1 MSNEHELSYF
11 LTPLSALQRLIDHF
25 HQRGVIIGGVATS
38 IIGKPRLT
46 ADVDVMFLISKD
58 DILQLVQEASNLGIL
73 PRITNAIEFGREN
86 RVLLMRHQ
94 DSGINIDIS
103 IGFLPFERE
112 MIERSQQK
120 KIGDIIVQLPTPE
133 DLIIMKA
140 VAHRARDILDIE
152 GIIETNSYLDTK
164 RIKKY
169 LTQYAHDLDMP
180 EIWNDV
186 ESLLR
191 KAQKDK

>member
-1 MSNEHELSYF
+1 
-11 LTPLSALQRLIDHF
+11 
-25 HQRGVIIGGVATS
+25 
-38 IIGKPRLT
+38 
-46 ADVDVMFLISKD
+46 MFLISKD
-58 DILQLVQEASNLGIL
+58 DIPELVQEASNLGIL

-103 IGFLPFERE
+103 IGSLPFESE

-120 KIGDIIVQLPTPE
+120 KIGDIVVRLPTPE

-140 VAHRARDILDIE
+140 VAHRARDMLDIE
-152 GIIETNSYLDTK
+152 GIIETNPNLDTK
-164 RIKKY
+164 RIITY
-169 LTQYAHDLDMP
+169 LTRYAHDLDMP

-191 KAQKDK
+191 KAQ